1 MHLSDVR
8 MNAPT
13 SSIGTP
19 RLTNRFRFSSRCCIQ
34 RLLTRKTRI
43 EKYGRGKNTD
53 FYGLPFFD
61 IAPLNT
67 DIFTILSQTV
77 GQSTQMH
84 AS

>member
-1 MHLSDVR
+1 
-8 MNAPT
+8 
-13 SSIGTP
+13 
-19 RLTNRFRFSSRCCIQ
+19 LTAKR
-34 RLLTRKTRI
+34 RI
-43 EKYGRGKNTD
+43 EKYGRWKNTD

-77 GQSTQMH
+77 RQSTQMH